1 VLADV
6 CALYRPLIA
15 FGAAVTLAGCVAAVP
30 LAQMAVSSL
39 SSPTTGS
46 TNQPCTQPN
55 GCNTG
60 IMNMSLQD
68 MAKKF
73 DMSMQKWTGT
83 APDDQSASPA
93 GAQGVSP
100 AGAQGVSPAGAQGV
114 SPAGAQRASP
124 TVAQGVLPQGMSLPV
139 AQGASAPATHGVST
153 PVVQSVLHTTVLPG
167 WQPQPQ
173 AVPVH

>member
-1 VLADV
+1 
-6 CALYRPLIA
+6 
-15 FGAAVTLAGCVAAVP
+15 
-30 LAQMAVSSL
+30 
-39 SSPTTGS
+39 
-46 TNQPCTQPN
+46 
-55 GCNTG
+55 
-60 IMNMSLQD
+60 MNMSLQD

-100 AGAQGVSPAGAQGV
+100 AGAQ
-114 SPAGAQRASP
+114 RTSP